1 MKCEYLKTCPF
12 YNDKMDIESGIGRM
26 YKNRYCLGNKTK
38 CARYIV
44 REKLGPEFVPV
55 NLYPN
60 MHKKAEEII
69 QNNKQN

>member
-1 MKCEYLKTCPF
+1 MKCEFLHGCPF
-12 YNDKMDIESGIGRM
+12 YNDKMDIESGIGKM
-26 YKNRYCLGNKTK
+26 YKNRYCLGDKTE

-60 MHKKAEEII
+60 MHEKADGII
-69 QNNKQN
+69 AQNK